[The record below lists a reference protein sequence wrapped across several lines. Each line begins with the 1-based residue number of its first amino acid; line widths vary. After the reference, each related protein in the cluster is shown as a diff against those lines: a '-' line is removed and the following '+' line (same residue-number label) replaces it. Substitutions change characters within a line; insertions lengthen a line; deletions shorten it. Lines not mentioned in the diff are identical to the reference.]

1 MYHCI
6 SVQDIRIPTLDLI
19 NLSKYTPRASVNNTQ
34 RDSVMTVDGNQ
45 EGAPNYFPN
54 SFSGADHNKK
64 WAQHVDTLTGDVA
77 RHDSSNDD
85 NFSQVGHGL
94 SEFHFW
100 DW

>member
-1 MYHCI
+1 MNLTNNKV
-6 SVQDIRIPTLDLI
+6 SKNIR
-19 NLSKYTPRASVNNTQ
+19 RASVRNTQ

-54 SFSGADHNKK
+54 SFSGPDHNKK

-85 NFSQVGHGL
+85 NFSQVRQGG
-94 SEFHFW
+94 EEGA
-100 DW
+100 

>member
-1 MYHCI
+1 MNCPYRFALILANVHLVVAKIPKI
-6 SVQDIRIPTLDLI
+6 SF
-19 NLSKYTPRASVNNTQ
+19 PRASVNNTQ

-54 SFSGADHNKK
+54 SFSGADHDKK

-85 NFSQVGHGL
+85 NFSQVRLHVVG
-94 SEFHFW
+94 
-100 DW
+100 

>member
-6 SVQDIRIPTLDLI
+6 SVQDIRIPTLDLT

-54 SFSGADHNKK
+54 SFSGPDHNKK

-85 NFSQVGHGL
+85 NFSQV
-94 SEFHFW
+94 
-100 DW
+100 